1 MFGTIAASLLA
12 AQTLPA
18 YHIDSRAI
26 AEVEVGG
33 HRATEIFFTPDPNI
47 LLILARNKEY
57 RWVDL
62 RLPFTKDIV
71 RLGKLTEQPKGTYS
85 AEQLKMIED
94 GKKWLETV
102 YGTANVPDLEA
113 SSVDIAGNKEF
124 CLTDRQDEFFFYSSE
139 TGALLRKV
147 KIQGPVYRKPQYDA
161 LSLDLKFA
169 TVSDNEAHEQY
180 VCSTET
186 GKRVL
191 TVKYQFLDTFCFLA
205 DSKRF
210 VHLSGPNMAVYSLS
224 TGKVIQT
231 VKLPYAKTANI
242 VPGPTGSQV
251 AFNIMKPDFNYDGA
265 VVYDIDA
272 KTTVKIDPELKAFGT
287 TKFSPDGK
295 LLLLTTQ
302 KRIHIADAVTGKHKM
317 TLEPYFTAM
326 WDSFFSLKVSLAGD
340 RIILCN
346 DPSNINVDLRYSI
359 TADLNQK
366 PGEPVKYPLKGPG

>member
-1 MFGTIAASLLA
+1 MFSLIAAVCLSN
-12 AQTLPA
+12 QTQPA

-26 AEVEVGG
+26 AQVEVGG

-47 LLILARNKEY
+47 VLVLARNKEY

-94 GKKWLETV
+94 AKKYLETV

-113 SSVDIAGNKEF
+113 SSVDIPGNKEF
-124 CLTDRQDEFFFYSSE
+124 CLTDRQDEFYFYSTE
-139 TGALLRKV
+139 TGDLLRKV
-147 KIQGPVYRKPQYDA
+147 KIQGPQYRKPQFDA
-161 LSLDLKFA
+161 LTPDLKFA

-186 GKRVL
+186 GKRVI
-191 TVKYQFLDTFCFLA
+191 TVKYKFLDTFCFLS

-210 VHLSGPNMAVYSLS
+210 VHLSGPNLAVYSLS
-224 TGKVIQT
+224 TGKLLQNIT
-231 VKLPYAKTANI
+231 LPYPKTANL
-242 VPGPTGSQV
+242 VAGPIGNKV
-251 AFNIMKPDFNYDGA
+251 AFNVMKPDYNYDGA
-265 VVYDIDA
+265 VIYDIDA
-272 KTTVKIDPELKAFGT
+272 KTSQKIDPELKAFTT

-302 KRIHIADAVTGKHKM
+302 KRIHIADTKTGAHKM
-317 TLEPYFTAM
+317 TLEPNFTAM
-326 WDSFFSLKVSLAGD
+326 WDSFFSLRVSQNGD

-346 DPSNINVDLRYSI
+346 DPANINIDLRYSI